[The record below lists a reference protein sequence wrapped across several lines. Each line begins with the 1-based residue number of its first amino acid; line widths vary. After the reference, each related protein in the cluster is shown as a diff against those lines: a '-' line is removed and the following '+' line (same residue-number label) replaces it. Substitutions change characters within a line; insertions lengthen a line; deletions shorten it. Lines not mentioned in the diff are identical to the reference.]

1 MCVCVCVCVLLE
13 HVCVCMCVYVCVCVC
28 VCVERERE
36 WHCNGSVLIQ
46 LDPHS
51 HIQLTLLHKELCSH
65 SLNLIRRYFNFVLIK
80 SVIDCVTMVSASK
93 VFITFVH

>member
-1 MCVCVCVCVLLE
+1 MRLCVCVCV
-13 HVCVCMCVYVCVCVC
+13 YVCACG
-28 VCVERERE
+28 ERE

-65 SLNLIRRYFNFVLIK
+65 SLNLICRYFHFVLIK
-80 SVIDCVTMVSASK
+80 SVINCVTMVSASK
-93 VFITFVH
+93 VFITFILFIDARGTTLVSQAMATC

>member
-1 MCVCVCVCVLLE
+1 MCVCVR
-13 HVCVCMCVYVCVCVC
+13 

-36 WHCNGSVLIQ
+36 WHCNGSVLI
-46 LDPHS
+46 PHS

-65 SLNLIRRYFNFVLIK
+65 SLNLTRRYLNFVLIK

>member
-1 MCVCVCVCVLLE
+1 M
-13 HVCVCMCVYVCVCVC
+13 HVNQDYCRNTHTCVCMCACACVRACMW
-28 VCVERERE
+28 RERE